1 MYAMSGLLTA
11 VSYDPRSSMRMVTT
25 VFGAA
30 EAAVTALSRSKSIF
44 SFGSMKQSFNL
55 DLVLKTK
62 CFLKTKSEV

>member
-44 SFGSMKQSFNL
+44 SFGFNEAKFQLSFEDKVFFKNQI
-55 DLVLKTK
+55 
-62 CFLKTKSEV
+62 